1 MHSAT
6 NSGILGASLAE
17 EINDSDLLKTAL
29 QGIQPTIQMN
39 LRLKWMVNLQIRK
52 KCRMSSLPQLMFQY
66 VFLPSFNVAG
76 SDIINDPMPV
86 LPVTVLNNQVN
97 SSVTPF
103 NPTHL
108 SNTPISTS
116 TSKTSKKTKTKISTS
131 QERGS
136 VLKTWILLQFF

>member
-76 SDIINDPMPV
+76 SDIINDPMSV
-86 LPVTVLNNQVN
+86 LLITVPNNQVN
-97 SSVTPF
+97 SMSHFPIL
-103 NPTHL
+103 PTL
-108 SNTPISTS
+108 LIL
-116 TSKTSKKTKTKISTS
+116 
-131 QERGS
+131 QQ
-136 VLKTWILLQFF
+136 VLLQVRLPRRPSLLRLSRPRIPLVKRDTQI